1 MAWFDFGTARVYYE
15 ITGQGPPLLYLP
27 GVTEFIANHAD
38 LRARLAQ
45 SYRVIAADLPGSG
58 RSLPQPRL
66 YHRDYHSEDA
76 NAFLALLDQEAPGQ
90 KPHLLGFSDGGEVA
104 LSMATLAPDRAR
116 SVLVWGSAGFI
127 HDPGGQI
134 AAAFHAV
141 VDDPV
146 PAMGAYRDYLVASY
160 GADLARAITQNLAQG
175 LTTIAAAGGNICR
188 DQAHLIPC
196 PVCLFTGQNDWMNP
210 KSLIDALAERIPNAE
225 AHEVADA
232 GHGIH
237 SDRPDWFADRVS
249 DWLARH

>member
-1 MAWFDFGTARVYYE
+1 MAWFDFGPSRVYYE

-27 GVTEFIANHAD
+27 GVTEFIANHAE
-38 LRARLAQ
+38 LLGLLSQ

-104 LSMATLAPDRAR
+104 LSLATQAPERSR

-141 VDDPV
+141 VDDPA
-146 PAMGAYRDYLVASY
+146 PAMASTATARTGSPTACRTGWPVTDPATRPSTPTCVAFPSPIST
-160 GADLARAITQNLAQG
+160 AR
-175 LTTIAAAGGNICR
+175 
-188 DQAHLIPC
+188 
-196 PVCLFTGQNDWMNP
+196 
-210 KSLIDALAERIPNAE
+210 
-225 AHEVADA
+225 
-232 GHGIH
+232 
-237 SDRPDWFADRVS
+237 RPP
-249 DWLARH
+249 